1 MNGKGEDSL
10 LSTPIQGGNMLT
22 SPSDIHIDQV
32 LKLAVDKDCS
42 DVHIKVGVP
51 PTLRIHRELHLETT
65 FPAMTPEDT
74 KNFLHEITTEEQR
87 QTFYRNWELDFA
99 YSAPEIGRFRVNAYL
114 QVGTVSMVF
123 RWVRTK
129 IPTMEQLGLPEVCRE
144 LAMKRDGMVI
154 LTGPTGCGK
163 STTLAAMLDFMNAT
177 MKRNIITVEDPIEFL
192 HDDKK
197 CTFSQREVGVDT
209 HSFADALKHVLR
221 QDPDVILVGEMRDV
235 ETMATALTAAETG
248 HLILSTAYSQFLRRY
263 RSVCG
268 CFSTSSARAI
278 RLQLSTTLQGVLYQ
292 VLIPKSDETGV
303 IPGVEVLIATPA
315 IKNLI
320 REGKTFQMPNF
331 MHTGQ
336 DVGMQT
342 LDQALIDMHRTGK
355 IKIEECMV
363 RLHSTESLNQAGSA
377 GLRVAKKVA

>member
-1 MNGKGEDSL
+1 
-10 LSTPIQGGNMLT
+10 MLT
-22 SPSDIHIDQV
+22 DSANIHVDQV

-42 DVHIKVGVP
+42 DIHIKVGAP
-51 PTLRIHRELHLETT
+51 PTFRIHRELHLETT
-65 FPAMTPEDT
+65 FPAMTSEDT

-114 QVGTVSMVF
+114 QIGTVSMVF

-163 STTLAAMLDFMNAT
+163 STTLAAMLDYMNDT

-192 HDDKK
+192 HGDKK

-209 HSFADALKHVLR
+209 HTFADALKHVLR

-248 HLILSTAYSQFLRRY
+248 HLILSTLH
-263 RSVCG
+263 
-268 CFSTSSARAI
+268 TPSSYGAIDRFVDAFPPHQHTQI
-278 RLQLSTTLQGVLYQ
+278 RLQLSTTLQGILYQ

-342 LDQALIDMHRTGK
+342 LDQALVELHRSGK
-355 IKIEECMV
+355 IKIDEALCRV
-363 RLHSTESLNQAGSA
+363 HSPESFNQAGSP